1 MKTQIKNCLNLI
13 VCFLAIN
20 CSLNAQQAAQYSLY
34 SFQKYQFNPAYAG
47 LDGSVSGTAGFR
59 KQWSGLE
66 GSPTNQILHVH
77 APVYYLHGAVGMSI
91 EHETLGASDNLAA
104 KINYAYHIPMGETGI
119 LSLSVGG
126 GILQRTLDGTKLRT
140 PDGKYEGNTIRHNDL
155 LLLEAA
161 MTATAPTVT
170 AGAYFHQ
177 ENLEIGV
184 GADNLWAGQVKLM
197 KGIAVTPRRN
207 YYFNAQYNMSLSD
220 QIALQP
226 SIFVKSDA
234 IQTQTEASLLIKYNE
249 NIFLG
254 ASYRGYNKVTQDA
267 VIVIAGLKVNPNTI
281 LAYAYDVTL
290 SPLQNVSTGSHEL
303 LLSYNLNKVIGKGLL
318 PKIIYNPRFL

>member
-1 MKTQIKNCLNLI
+1 MKTQIKNYLSLI
-13 VCFLAIN
+13 VCFVAITFA
-20 CSLNAQQAAQYSLY
+20 LNAQQAAQYSLY

-59 KQWSGLE
+59 KQWLGLE

-104 KINYAYHIPMGETGI
+104 KISYAYHIPMGETGI

-126 GILQRTLDGTKLRT
+126 GMMQRTLDGTKLRT

-155 LLLEAA
+155 LLLETA
-161 MTATAPTVT
+161 MTATIPTVT
-170 AGAYFHQ
+170 TGAYFQQ
-177 ENLEIGV
+177 ENFEVGV
-184 GADNLWAGQVKLM
+184 GVDNAWAGKVSLA
-197 KGIAVTPRRN
+197 KGISIAPRRN
-207 YYFNAQYNMSLSD
+207 YYLNVQYNKNVSD

-234 IQTQTEASLLIKYNE
+234 IQTQTEVSLLIKYNE
-249 NIFLG
+249 NIFVG

-267 VIVIAGLKVNPNTI
+267 VIVIAGLKVNPNMM

-290 SPLQNVSTGSHEL
+290 SPLQYVSTGSHEL
-303 LLSYNLNKVIGKGLL
+303 LLSYNLNKIIGKGLP